1 MKVIVVLAT
10 AALTACAPMTESEAV
25 APPESNGADPFT
37 SCDAAKGQY
46 AVGQEFSEALAA
58 ELKTRTGAD
67 KLRVIAP
74 GMAVTMDFRGDR
86 LNISYEVN
94 NLIDRVSCG

>member
-1 MKVIVVLAT
+1 MKVIAALAT
-10 AALTACAPMTESEAV
+10 AALAACTPTAESEAV
-25 APPESNGADPFT
+25 APPESNTTDPFT

-46 AVGQEFSEALAA
+46 AVGQKFSDALAA
-58 ELKTRTGAD
+58 ELKTKTGAD

-86 LNISYEVN
+86 LNISYDAN

>member
-1 MKVIVVLAT
+1 MKAMAAIAT
-10 AALTACAPMTESEAV
+10 VALTACAPMAESEAV
-25 APPESNGADPFT
+25 APPESDAADPFT

-46 AVGQEFSEALAA
+46 AVGQKFSDALAA
-58 ELKTRTGAD
+58 ELKAKTGAD
-67 KLRVIAP
+67 KMRVIAP

-86 LNISYEVN
+86 LNISYDAN